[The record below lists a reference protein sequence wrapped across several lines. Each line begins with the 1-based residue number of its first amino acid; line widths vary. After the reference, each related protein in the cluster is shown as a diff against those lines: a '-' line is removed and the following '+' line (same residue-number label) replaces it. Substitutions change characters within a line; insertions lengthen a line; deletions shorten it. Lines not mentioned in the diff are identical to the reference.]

1 MIITFGAFVFMNS
14 MSPKYAPSRPTC
26 PICLTSPC
34 GQDIMSILKRLRRDE
49 YFESIINNLKM

>member
-1 MIITFGAFVFMNS
+1 MSITLGAFVLMNS

-34 GQDIMSILKRLRRDE
+34 GHEIMSILRRLRRDE
-49 YFESIINNLKM
+49 YFESTI